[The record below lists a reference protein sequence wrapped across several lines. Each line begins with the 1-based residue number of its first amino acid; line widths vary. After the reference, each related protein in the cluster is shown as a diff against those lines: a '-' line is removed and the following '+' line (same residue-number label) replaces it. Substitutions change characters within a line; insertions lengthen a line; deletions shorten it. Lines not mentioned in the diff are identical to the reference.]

1 MPDDAGI
8 PDPVTGHITMPPLM
22 NLTSQSIV
30 PYGLY
35 LLDDGVNQ
43 FLWVG
48 RDTVPALLGDVFGVE
63 DRTQLKQGK
72 ASLPAIDN
80 DFSERVRAVVEKSG
94 DHKSKGVGSIVQPS
108 LYIIKEDG
116 EPSLKL
122 WAQTLLVEDRA
133 DQGESIVQ
141 WISKLREKVSLT
153 HSKDTSTAT
162 NAFFPGCSID
172 VFTALCQNVT
182 RNDLA
187 RRRRLASRSRL
198 WWRVD
203 CIEHSFGASASAD
216 CMLAIDTF
224 KINYHT
230 NFLESLTLPVYY
242 ASHAA

>member
-8 PDPVTGHITMPPLM
+8 PDPTTGQITMPPLM

-94 DHKSKGVGSIVQPS
+94 DHKSKGVGSIVQVC
-108 LYIIKEDG
+108 Y
-116 EPSLKL
+116 
-122 WAQTLLVEDRA
+122 T
-133 DQGESIVQ
+133 
-141 WISKLREKVSLT
+141 
-153 HSKDTSTAT
+153 
-162 NAFFPGCSID
+162 
-172 VFTALCQNVT
+172 
-182 RNDLA
+182 
-187 RRRRLASRSRL
+187 
-198 WWRVD
+198 
-203 CIEHSFGASASAD
+203 
-216 CMLAIDTF
+216 
-224 KINYHT
+224 
-230 NFLESLTLPVYY
+230 PVL
-242 ASHAA
+242 